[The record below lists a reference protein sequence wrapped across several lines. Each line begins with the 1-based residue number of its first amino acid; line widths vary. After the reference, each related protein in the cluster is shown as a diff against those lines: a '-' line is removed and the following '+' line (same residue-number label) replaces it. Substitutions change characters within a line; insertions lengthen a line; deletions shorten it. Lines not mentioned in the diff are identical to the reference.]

1 MRRNKNLVTGVLA
14 LVVSV
19 VAVGL
24 VYSAFTQTLNINGTA
39 NVMSAKWDI
48 YFANLAN
55 ATLCNYL
62 TYTLKYTANNRDV
75 AENDILLR
83 GQTRNMTLKLTLDAN
98 MPASALP
105 SEEVTIGNLGI
116 TLLYSQASGYNG
128 ANSTAVEPT
137 YLYTA
142 EEHTLGDTLV
152 VNNTTVFDNF
162 ESAKY
167 NSSNYTTAHIVD
179 NSNHIIESYV
189 AFKINDTIY
198 YLKGYD
204 TNAYSDNL
212 DELHRAF
219 PSCNI
224 DRNEDSNG
232 CSSGDW
238 YASARSD
245 GYVGMYLYN
254 SYCIVDPSSGNS
266 ICDSDW

>member
-98 MPASALP
+98 MPAICMVRYIMT
-105 SEEVTIGNLGI
+105 E
-116 TLLYSQASGYNG
+116 
-128 ANSTAVEPT
+128 
-137 YLYTA
+137 
-142 EEHTLGDTLV
+142 
-152 VNNTTVFDNF
+152 
-162 ESAKY
+162 
-167 NSSNYTTAHIVD
+167 
-179 NSNHIIESYV
+179 
-189 AFKINDTIY
+189 IN
-198 YLKGYD
+198 
-204 TNAYSDNL
+204 
-212 DELHRAF
+212 
-219 PSCNI
+219 
-224 DRNEDSNG
+224 
-232 CSSGDW
+232 
-238 YASARSD
+238 
-245 GYVGMYLYN
+245 
-254 SYCIVDPSSGNS
+254 
-266 ICDSDW
+266 